1 MALKLLAY
9 VRRPHHGSHIVFVFL
24 IIVPIL
30 LCKYELFYVKTING
44 KESFSNV
51 NLF

>member
-24 IIVPIL
+24 IIFIKSF
-30 LCKYELFYVKTING
+30 CKYAVFSEKTI
-44 KESFSNV
+44 KEKKVF
-51 NLF
+51 LL